1 MVNPV
6 DWTPAKTASSANI
19 MILALCDDALASL
32 THSTAS
38 SSSSSSYSSSSP
50 SSMPIPQVKIQ
61 SLTSLRISLICILL
75 WKTQLPRTPP

>member
-32 THSTAS
+32 THST
-38 SSSSSSYSSSSP
+38 SSSSSYSSSP
-50 SSMPIPQVKIQ
+50 SSMPIPQVKI
-61 SLTSLRISLICILL
+61 
-75 WKTQLPRTPP
+75 

>member
-32 THSTAS
+32 THSTS
-38 SSSSSSYSSSSP
+38 SSSSSSYSSSP

-61 SLTSLRISLICILL
+61 SLTSLRISLNCILL
-75 WKTQLPRTPP
+75 

>member
-32 THSTAS
+32 THST
-38 SSSSSSYSSSSP
+38 SSSSSSYSSSP

-61 SLTSLRISLICILL
+61 PLTSLRISLICILL
-75 WKTQLPRTPP
+75 